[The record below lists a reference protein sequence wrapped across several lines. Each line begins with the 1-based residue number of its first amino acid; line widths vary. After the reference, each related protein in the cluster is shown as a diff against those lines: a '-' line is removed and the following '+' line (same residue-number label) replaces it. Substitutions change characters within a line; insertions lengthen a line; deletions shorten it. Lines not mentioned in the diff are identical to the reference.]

1 MSAASSAHVVV
12 IGGGVAGLAS
22 AVSLKRAGIA
32 STVLEKGP
40 GPLTGL
46 RQIDPEMNLL
56 SPEPLSRL
64 PYMERPARGTSGTYP
79 TFRDLV
85 DRFDRFHEKE
95 SIAVA
100 PNSDVTEVRSAPD
113 GFEVAV
119 AGPSGNV
126 QVVPGSHVINAT
138 GIVSRPVI
146 PQLFEGSGCQIR
158 GMHSL
163 HVRTGD
169 LLRSRRLL
177 VVGGGASAAEVLDRW
192 LEIRRPDDVAWLS
205 LRSRLKAVV
214 SPILG
219 VDLHYLIWLPEHLP
233 LLGQGHKLASLP
245 EPMNGRRVIPA
256 IWRGVIRRVSAVA
269 EYQAEQVRFE
279 SRELVSPDLIVFA
292 TGFRYGTAHLGDLVE
307 RDPVG
312 RPIVWRCE
320 STRAKGLYLLGAR
333 FGRTFASPYIRG
345 IARDARFVARRIAAS
360 LRKGGRW

>member
-1 MSAASSAHVVV
+1 MSAASSPHVIV

-40 GPLTGL
+40 RPLTGL

-64 PYMERPARGTSGTYP
+64 PYMERPAPGTSGTYP
-79 TFRDLV
+79 TFRELV
-85 DRFDRFHEKE
+85 ERFDRFQEKE

-100 PNSDVTEVRSAPD
+100 LNSDVTEVRSAPD
-113 GFEVAV
+113 GFEVTF
-119 AGPSGNV
+119 AGPGATAH
-126 QVVPGSHVINAT
+126 VVPGSHVINAT

-146 PQLFEGSGCQIR
+146 PEPFERSGCRIP
-158 GMHSL
+158 GTHSL
-163 HVRTGD
+163 QVRTD
-169 LLRSRRLL
+169 HLRDSRRLL

-205 LRSRLKAVV
+205 LQSRLKAVV

-219 VDLHYLIWLPEHLP
+219 VDLHYFIWLPEHLP
-233 LLGQGHKLASLP
+233 LLGQGHKLASLS

-256 IWRGVIRRVSAVA
+256 IWRGLIRRVSAVA
-269 EYQAEQVRFE
+269 EYQAEQVRLE
-279 SRELVSPDLIVFA
+279 SAEVVSPDLIVFA
-292 TGFRYGTAHLGDLVE
+292 TGFRYGTAHLGNLVE
-307 RDPVG
+307 RDPAG
-312 RPIVWRCE
+312 HPIVWRCE
-320 STRAKGLYLLGAR
+320 STRAKGLYLLGVR
-333 FGRTFASPYIRG
+333 FGRSFASPYIRG

-360 LRKGGRW
+360 VGNGGRR